1 LARDK
6 VISFR
11 TDDAH
16 QKKLNNVVYH
26 KHLNKKE
33 WIEDSITTSEAE
45 TLLSLNKQ
53 EKWVKIPVSEYSH
66 LLDTQW
72 EDHAKYICDRIEE
85 HVKSNNNGIS
95 FDSLFFDTKVFH
107 TMNRIK
113 MVRFDDD
120 DFEIIHIVHGFG
132 AGYGKFES
140 QLIVEMLERTTQ
152 FELISKKIDKEKIT
166 IKIKKIM
173 SK

>member
-85 HVKSNNNGIS
+85 HVKSKEGDIS